1 MGLDWLTAGASLV
14 GGLLGFEGQEKT
26 NAANSAQSAAQMD
39 FQERMS
45 STSYQRAVADM
56 QKAGLNPMLAYSQ
69 GGATTPGGS
78 QAVMGN
84 SAAAGVSGAQAAIQ
98 QSLSR
103 AQVDNT
109 VANTDKAEAEAAL
122 TRVRAN
128 TEAVEIMKR
137 QQEVLNSGT
146 TGEQLREIV
155 RYLKEGN
162 LEGKAHTEVK
172 ARNLEGVLAHTRAS
186 DIQRSMDEGS
196 NRANVELTQAQRRRA
211 VAAAV
216 LDELEQPRARG
227 EAEAYKGWLGEYG
240 PYMREVGA
248 AANSAL
254 GAGLKMRGLRGVRE
268 GVVEEVKGL
277 GPRGPIHTR
286 TTRQR
291 VSR

>member
-1 MGLDWLTAGASLV
+1 MDWLSAGASLV
-14 GGLLGFEGQEKT
+14 GGLLGYEGQEKT

-45 STSYQRAVADM
+45 NTSYQRAVADM

-98 QSLSR
+98 QNLAR

-109 VANTDKAEAEAAL
+109 VANTDKAKADTAL
-122 TRVRAN
+122 TNVRAN

-162 LEGKAHTEVK
+162 LEGKAREEVNATTK
-172 ARNLEGVLAHTRAS
+172 GALLSHTRAS

-196 NRANVELTQAQRRRA
+196 NAAGVGLTRAHTRRA
-211 VAAAV
+211 IADAV
-216 LDELEQPRARG
+216 LSELERPRAEG
-227 EAEAYKGWLGEYG
+227 EAKAYSGWLGTAG
-240 PYMREVGA
+240 PYMREVGSAVSSASGA
-248 AANSAL
+248 ASRIRSL
-254 GAGLKMRGLRGVRE
+254 FPRRFQSETDSVRT
-268 GVVEEVKGL
+268 GSGTSTYRS
-277 GPRGPIHTR
+277 GYN
-286 TTRQR
+286 
-291 VSR
+291 